1 MPSSGSMQRPETK
14 ARARALQLLYAWE
27 LSGAPSIE
35 SVVTRLA
42 LSYGRAPGGGG
53 YDRAADL
60 AAKAV
65 AGLPE
70 FDRRIADAA
79 EHWRLDRVGV
89 IERNILRL
97 ALAELDE
104 ASTPARVV
112 IDEAVKLA
120 HWFAGARAPA
130 FINGVLDAVARETG
144 AL

>member
-1 MPSSGSMQRPETK
+1 MQRPETK

-27 LSGAPSIE
+27 LSGGGATTIE
-35 SVVTRLA
+35 SVVARVA
-42 LSYGRAPGGGG
+42 AIYGRAPRG
-53 YDRAADL
+53 YDRGADL
-60 AAKAV
+60 AARAV

-130 FINGVLDAVARETG
+130 FVNGVLDAVARETG